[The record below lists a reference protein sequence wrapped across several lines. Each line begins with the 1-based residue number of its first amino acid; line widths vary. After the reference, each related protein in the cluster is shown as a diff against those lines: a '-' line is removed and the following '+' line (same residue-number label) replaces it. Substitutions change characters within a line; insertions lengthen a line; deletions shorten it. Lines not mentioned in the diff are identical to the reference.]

1 MVFIHTVLIMRRP
14 KSTISFFYTSV
25 VLMVFAFVSMTDN
38 TLAYA
43 TPIKNS
49 TIATTTT
56 SSLLDNMQTKKVRVG
71 DIDIAY
77 KIFGKGKPLSLIAG
91 SGANMDMWDLQ
102 S

>member
-1 MVFIHTVLIMRRP
+1 MRRP

-49 TIATTTT
+49 TIAATTKT

-77 KIFGKGKPLSLIAG
+77 KIFGKGKPLLLIAKSFAVPLCLHPFLSLI
-91 SGANMDMWDLQ
+91 
-102 S
+102 